1 MHGTR
6 HSTTHLSCVER
17 RTFRVTHPFHPLF
30 GREFEPVETITVA
43 GVGWVYYTADDGAL
57 RTMRQ
62 AWTSFAAEDP
72 FVRVAAGRSAF
83 RISDLL
89 ALVALL
95 DSLDGDS
102 RTGRGADGGAQT
114 VKAILPHV

>member
-17 RTFRVTHPFHPLF
+17 RTFRVTHPFHPLL

-83 RISDLL
+83 RLSDLL
-89 ALVALL
+89 ALGLPSTHKVA
-95 DSLDGDS
+95 
-102 RTGRGADGGAQT
+102 
-114 VKAILPHV
+114 